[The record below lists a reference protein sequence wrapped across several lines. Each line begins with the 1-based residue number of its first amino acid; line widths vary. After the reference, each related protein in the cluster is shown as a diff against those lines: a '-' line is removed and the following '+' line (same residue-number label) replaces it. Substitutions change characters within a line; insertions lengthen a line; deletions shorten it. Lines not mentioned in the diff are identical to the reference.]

1 MVKSYSFDG
10 YKSNIDLS
18 DLDEEITNVDKGSPC
33 GEYLRRFWHPFI
45 LSKEIKELPKLIKLL
60 GEELVVFRDKS
71 GKIGLL
77 NKHCPHRGASLEYGI
92 IADCGL
98 ICSYHGWHF
107 DIDGSLIRAGSEP
120 SKSPIHKR
128 VKQGAYP
135 TREFEGIVFAYLG
148 PTEKIPEFPFYD
160 VQNDKSVKKIPFSLS
175 APCNW
180 LQVYE
185 NTQDP
190 IHVIHLHAR
199 SSGVQ
204 FGVASGVDQII
215 EYDDTP
221 LGMINIQTRL
231 VDNHVWTRTTE
242 SILPNGNQTGAIWEE
257 AEKEKFFQRT
267 SMLRWMV
274 PLDNIHTKTIG
285 WRFISKDLDPRSQG
299 NEKQIGIESID
310 FIGQTENERSYAESQ
325 RQPGDYEVQV
335 SQRPIAVHKMENLA
349 TSDTGVVKLRNLIRS
364 NVRKLNKGV
373 EPKHSSQNNSGHIP
387 TYTQDTVV
395 KVNLNKDQ
403 QKLFSRN
410 LIKNMLHNDH
420 LSSEKRRISIQQS
433 SKDFINNIN

>member
-1 MVKSYSFDG
+1 MGKSYTFEG
-10 YKSNIDLS
+10 YKSSIDLS
-18 DLDEEITNVDKGSPC
+18 DLDDEITCVNKGTPC

-45 LSKEIKELPKLIKLL
+45 LSSEIKDLPKLIKLL

-77 NKHCPHRGASLEYGI
+77 DKHCPHRGASLEYGI

-98 ICSYHGWHF
+98 VCSYHGWQF
-107 DIDGSLIRAGSEP
+107 DIDGTLIKAGSEP
-120 SKSPIHKR
+120 LKSPIHKR

-135 TREFEGIVFAYLG
+135 TQEYEGIVFAYLG
-148 PTEKIPEFPFYD
+148 PSEKIPEFPFYD
-160 VQNDKSVKKIPFSLS
+160 VQDDKNVKKTPFSLS

-231 VDNHVWTRTTE
+231 VGNHVWTRTTE
-242 SILPNGNQTGAIWEE
+242 SILPNANQTGAIWEE

-274 PLDNIHTKTIG
+274 PLDNTNTKTIG
-285 WRFISKDLDPRSQG
+285 WRFISNDLDPRSQG
-299 NEKQIGIESID
+299 NENQIGIESID
-310 FIGQTENERSYAESQ
+310 FIGQTENERSYTESQ
-325 RQPGDYEVQV
+325 RQPGDYEVQI

-364 NVRKLNKGV
+364 KIRNLNKGIDP
-373 EPKHSSQNNSGHIP
+373 EHCSLNDLGHVP
-387 TYTQDTVV
+387 TYTQDTVI
-395 KVNLNKDQ
+395 KANLNKDQ

-410 LIKNMLHNDH
+410 LIRNMLENDN
-420 LSSEKRRISIQQS
+420 LSPEDRRNNIRQSSEK
-433 SKDFINNIN
+433 FINEIN